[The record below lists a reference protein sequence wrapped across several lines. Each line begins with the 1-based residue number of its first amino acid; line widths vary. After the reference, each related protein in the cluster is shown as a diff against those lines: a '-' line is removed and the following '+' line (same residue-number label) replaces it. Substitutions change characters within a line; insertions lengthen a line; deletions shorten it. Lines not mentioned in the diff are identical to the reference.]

1 MNVHVLK
8 EMYVL
13 KERYASSNVAETKLT
28 AYKNRFILITVI
40 ASSTGQALYKST
52 SILRKGFKS
61 SHSWKETTAKT
72 TNTGINPF
80 VPNAPFLYSL
90 MFSVGRE
97 RVHWEHMG

>member
-1 MNVHVLK
+1 MDVHVLK

-52 SILRKGFKS
+52 SILEKDSNLPIVGKRPPQKLPTLELVLLFPM
-61 SHSWKETTAKT
+61 H
-72 TNTGINPF
+72 PF
-80 VPNAPFLYSL
+80 STP
-90 MFSVGRE
+90 
-97 RVHWEHMG
+97 